1 MMEPCPFLAEEGGT
15 AVGQERPRE
24 PAVGQLIWPSDVS
37 RDRDR
42 TRQALER
49 LCDRGLLAT
58 PVSGTGVRDVIE
70 RSWRRCVGDGVL
82 VAAHSIPY
90 QEVGDLHPRLR
101 AAATPVLD
109 RFRDQLSN
117 VRVAMFLS
125 DKQGRI
131 IMRRVSEPVQCAA
144 LDNASAAEG
153 FDFSEDTIGT
163 NGLGSVARERVPI
176 LVHGT
181 EHYNETLE
189 VFTCAGTPIFEPFTR
204 QLLGTFALAC
214 FADDATPLMCAMATD
229 VGRQIE
235 GNLAAMLGA
244 HERTLI
250 QCYLLATRS
259 DADPVI
265 VVTEGAAFANTAGL
279 AYVSAEVHAVL
290 WTHLT
295 EAGLRPG
302 QHCLPVPLPAGWRD
316 ALVEHVG
323 DSGPTG
329 SAYCVR
335 LLGAPGATLEPP
347 LAPALAPARRTAP
360 PHFAPRLHPLPDV
373 DRQLRS
379 AIQFGEC
386 LAVDG
391 APGTGKLHAAIA
403 VLGQATGTAPRVVDF
418 ASPDSVLR
426 FDDADSRAIV
436 LRHLQDAPPRA
447 VNQIKAAIGE
457 AAVPVAVTVDL
468 SAADEHIRALVAQV
482 GTIVRLPSLRE
493 MQAQV
498 PLLVSQILAEL
509 PAPRAT
515 GFSSEALQL
524 LMRWSWPG
532 NTAELRL
539 TVEQV
544 ARRAAGRTAGTGDL
558 PVRMQQLPPRE
569 YGMIESAERELIVT
583 ALRQASGNRTRAAAA
598 LGIGRTTLYRKLQT
612 YGIRVARLPA
622 ATTQKH
628 AGDMPAHGMPSFPSS
643 GTWPTIASASS
654 AYRLAIASGDSG
666 PVLRYQVATAVHMVM
681 MPRAASVG
689 NGVWNRP
696 RSMPSRIAR

>member
-1 MMEPCPFLAEEGGT
+1 MSPAEHL
-15 AVGQERPRE
+15 V
-24 PAVGQLIWPSDVS
+24 WPSDVS
-37 RDRDR
+37 RDRNR

-70 RSWRRCVGDGVL
+70 RSWRRCVGDGVP

-90 QEVGDLHPRLR
+90 AEVGELHPRLR
-101 AAATPVLD
+101 AAAAPVLD

-125 DKQGRI
+125 DKHGRI
-131 IMRRVSEPVQCAA
+131 IMRRVSEPAQRAA

-163 NGLGSVARERVPI
+163 NGLGSVARERMPI

-259 DADPVI
+259 DAEPVI
-265 VVTEGAAFANTAGL
+265 VVTEGTAFANTAGL
-279 AYVSAEVHAVL
+279 AYVSSEVHAVL

-302 QHCLPVPLPAGWRD
+302 RHRLSVPLPAGWRD

-335 LLGAPGATLEPP
+335 LLGGPGPGLEPP
-347 LAPALAPARRTAP
+347 LAPALAAALAAGRRTAP
-360 PHFAPRLHPLPDV
+360 PRFAPPLHPLPDV

-391 APGTGKLHAAIA
+391 APGTGKLHAATA
-403 VLGQATGTAPRVVDF
+403 ALAQVTGAAPRVVDF
-418 ASPDSVLR
+418 ARLDGVPR
-426 FDDADSRAIV
+426 FDDGDGRGIV
-436 LRHLQDAPPRA
+436 LRHLQDASPRA
-447 VNQIKAAIGE
+447 VNQIKAAIAG

-468 SAADEHIRALVAQV
+468 AAAGEHIRALVAQV
-482 GTIVRLPSLRE
+482 CTIVRLPSLRE

-498 PLLVSQILAEL
+498 PRLVSQILPEL

-532 NTAELRL
+532 NVAELRL

-544 ARRAAGRTAGTGDL
+544 ARRAAGRTAGPGDL
-558 PVRMQQLPPRE
+558 PARMQQLPPRE
-569 YGMIESAERELIVT
+569 YGLIESAERELIVT
-583 ALRQASGNRTRAAAA
+583 ALRQAGGNRTRAAEA
-598 LGIGRTTLYRKLQT
+598 LGIGRTTLYRKLRA
-612 YGIRVARLPA
+612 YGIRV
-622 ATTQKH
+622 
-628 AGDMPAHGMPSFPSS
+628 
-643 GTWPTIASASS
+643 
-654 AYRLAIASGDSG
+654 
-666 PVLRYQVATAVHMVM
+666 
-681 MPRAASVG
+681 
-689 NGVWNRP
+689 
-696 RSMPSRIAR
+696 

>member
-1 MMEPCPFLAEEGGT
+1 M
-15 AVGQERPRE
+15 GQQRPRVS
-24 PAVGQLIWPSDVS
+24 PAGHLVWPADVS
-37 RDRDR
+37 RDRTR

-70 RSWRRCVGDGVL
+70 RSWRRCVGDGVP

-90 QEVGDLHPRLR
+90 AEVGELHPRLR
-101 AAATPVLD
+101 AAAAPVLD

-125 DKQGRI
+125 DKHGRI
-131 IMRRVSEPVQCAA
+131 IMRRVSQPAQRAA

-163 NGLGSVARERVPI
+163 NGLGSVARERMPI

-259 DADPVI
+259 DAEPVI
-265 VVTEGAAFANTAGL
+265 VVTEGTAFANTAGL
-279 AYVSAEVHAVL
+279 AYVSSEVHAVL

-302 QHCLPVPLPAGWRD
+302 RHRLPVPLPAGWRD

-323 DSGPTG
+323 DSGPVG

-335 LLGAPGATLEPP
+335 LLGGAGSGLSGLEPALAPAVEPP

-360 PHFAPRLHPLPDV
+360 PRLAARLHPLPAV

-379 AIQFGEC
+379 AIGFGEC

-391 APGTGKLHAAIA
+391 APGTGKLHAATA
-403 VLGQATGTAPRVVDF
+403 ALAQATGAAPRVVDF
-418 ASPDSVLR
+418 ARLDGVPR
-426 FDDADSRAIV
+426 FDDGDSRGIV

-447 VNQIKAAIGE
+447 VNQIKAAIAD

-468 SAADEHIRALVAQV
+468 ATAADHIRALVAQV
-482 GTIVRLPSLRE
+482 CTIVRLPHLRE
-493 MQAQV
+493 MPAQV
-498 PLLVSQILAEL
+498 PRLVSQILPEL

-532 NTAELRL
+532 NVAELRL
-539 TVEQV
+539 TIEQV
-544 ARRAAGRTAGTGDL
+544 ARRAAGRTAGPGDL
-558 PVRMQQLPPRE
+558 PARMQQLPPRE
-569 YGMIESAERELIVT
+569 YGLIESAERELIVT
-583 ALRQASGNRTRAAAA
+583 ALRQADGNRTRAAQA
-598 LGIGRTTLYRKLQT
+598 LGIGRTTLYRKLQA
-612 YGIRVARLPA
+612 YGIRV
-622 ATTQKH
+622 
-628 AGDMPAHGMPSFPSS
+628 
-643 GTWPTIASASS
+643 
-654 AYRLAIASGDSG
+654 
-666 PVLRYQVATAVHMVM
+666 
-681 MPRAASVG
+681 
-689 NGVWNRP
+689 
-696 RSMPSRIAR
+696 

>member
-1 MMEPCPFLAEEGGT
+1 MGHE
-15 AVGQERPRE
+15 QPRD
-24 PAVGQLIWPSDVS
+24 PAAGHLIWPSDVS
-37 RDRDR
+37 RDRNR

-58 PVSGTGVRDVIE
+58 PVSGTGVRGVIE
-70 RSWRRCVGDGVL
+70 RSWRRCVGDGVP

-90 QEVGDLHPRLR
+90 ADVGELHPRLR
-101 AAATPVLD
+101 AAAAPVFD

-125 DKQGRI
+125 DKHGRI

-163 NGLGSVARERVPI
+163 NGLGSVARERMPI

-214 FADDATPLMCAMATD
+214 FAEDATPLMCAMATD

-259 DADPVI
+259 DAEPVI
-265 VVTEGAAFANTAGL
+265 VVTESTAFANTAGL

-295 EAGLRPG
+295 EAGLPPG
-302 QHCLPVPLPAGWRD
+302 RHRLPVPMPAGWHD

-323 DSGPTG
+323 DCGPAG

-335 LLGAPGATLEPP
+335 LLGAPEPALEPP
-347 LAPALAPARRTAP
+347 LAPTLARGGRATRTAS
-360 PHFAPRLHPLPDV
+360 PRLHPLPDV

-386 LAVDG
+386 LALDG
-391 APGTGKLHAAIA
+391 APGTGKLHAATA
-403 VLGQATGTAPRVVDF
+403 ALVQVTGTAPRIVDF

-426 FDDADSRAIV
+426 FDDADHRGIV
-436 LRHLQDAPPRA
+436 LRHLQDASPRA
-447 VNQIKAAIGE
+447 VNQIKAAIGG
-457 AAVPVAVTVDL
+457 ADVPVIVTVDL
-468 SAADEHIRALVAQV
+468 SAADDYICALVAQV
-482 GTIVRLPSLRE
+482 CTIVRLPTLRE
-493 MQAQV
+493 MQAEV
-498 PLLVSQILAEL
+498 PRLVSQILPGL

-532 NTAELRL
+532 NIAELRL

-544 ARRAAGRTAGTGDL
+544 ARRAAGRTARPGDL
-558 PVRMQQLPPRE
+558 PVRMQRLPPRE

-583 ALRQASGNRTRAAAA
+583 ALRQTSGNRTRAAEA

-612 YGIRVARLPA
+612 YGIRV
-622 ATTQKH
+622 
-628 AGDMPAHGMPSFPSS
+628 
-643 GTWPTIASASS
+643 
-654 AYRLAIASGDSG
+654 
-666 PVLRYQVATAVHMVM
+666 
-681 MPRAASVG
+681 
-689 NGVWNRP
+689 
-696 RSMPSRIAR
+696 

>member
-1 MMEPCPFLAEEGGT
+1 MGH
-15 AVGQERPRE
+15 ERSRE
-24 PAVGQLIWPSDVS
+24 PAAGHLVWPSDVS
-37 RDRDR
+37 RDRNR
-42 TRQALER
+42 TRQALEQ
-49 LCDRGLLAT
+49 LCERGLLAT

-70 RSWRRCVGDGVL
+70 RSWRRCVGDGVP
-82 VAAHSIPY
+82 VAPHSIPY

-101 AAATPVLD
+101 AAAAPVLD

-125 DKQGRI
+125 DKHGRI
-131 IMRRVSEPVQCAA
+131 IMRRVSEPAQRAA

-163 NGLGSVARERVPI
+163 NGLGSVARERMPI

-214 FADDATPLMCAMATD
+214 FTDDATPLMCAMATD

-259 DADPVI
+259 DTEPVI
-265 VVTEGAAFANTAGL
+265 VVTEGTAFANTAGL

-302 QHCLPVPLPAGWRD
+302 RHHLPVPLPAGWRD

-323 DSGPTG
+323 ASGPTG

-335 LLGAPGATLEPP
+335 LLGASGAPSRPGRVQALAR
-347 LAPALAPARRTAP
+347 APAMAWAPARRAAGTAP
-360 PHFAPRLHPLPDV
+360 PRLHPLPDV
-373 DRQLRS
+373 DKQLRS
-379 AIQFGEC
+379 AIGFGEP

-391 APGTGKLHAAIA
+391 APGTGKLYAAREA
-403 VLGQATGTAPRVVDF
+403 LAQATGAAPRIVDL
-418 ASPDSVLR
+418 ASADLAGADLAGADLAGVLR
-426 FDDADSRAIV
+426 FADAGARGIV

-447 VNQIKAAIGE
+447 VNQIKAAISE
-457 AAVPVAVTVDL
+457 ATVPVAVTVDL
-468 SAADEHIRALVAQV
+468 STAGEHIGALVAQV
-482 GTIVRLPSLRE
+482 CTIVRLPSLRE

-498 PLLVSQILAEL
+498 PRLVSQVLAEL
-509 PAPRAT
+509 PAPRAM

-524 LMRWSWPG
+524 LMRWPWPG
-532 NTAELRL
+532 NIAELRR

-544 ARRAAGRTAGTGDL
+544 ARRAAGRTAGPGDL
-558 PVRMQQLPPRE
+558 PVRMQQVPPRE
-569 YGMIESAERELIVT
+569 YGMIESAERELIIS
-583 ALRQASGNRTRAAAA
+583 ALRQAGGNRTRAAEA
-598 LGIGRTTLYRKLQT
+598 LGIGRTTLYRKLQA
-612 YGIRVARLPA
+612 YGIRA
-622 ATTQKH
+622 
-628 AGDMPAHGMPSFPSS
+628 
-643 GTWPTIASASS
+643 
-654 AYRLAIASGDSG
+654 
-666 PVLRYQVATAVHMVM
+666 
-681 MPRAASVG
+681 
-689 NGVWNRP
+689 
-696 RSMPSRIAR
+696 

>member
-1 MMEPCPFLAEEGGT
+1 MMEPCPFLAEEGGI
-15 AVGQERPRE
+15 AVGQERPRA
-24 PAVGQLIWPSDVS
+24 PTAGQLIWPSDVS
-37 RDRDR
+37 RDRNR

-70 RSWRRCVGDGVL
+70 RSWRRCVGDRVP
-82 VAAHSIPY
+82 VAARSIPY
-90 QEVGDLHPRLR
+90 QEVGELHPRLR

-163 NGLGSVARERVPI
+163 NGLGSVARERAPI

-259 DADPVI
+259 DTDPVI
-265 VVTEGAAFANTAGL
+265 VVTEGTAFANTAGL

-302 QHCLPVPLPAGWRD
+302 RHRLPVPLPAGWHD

-323 DSGPTG
+323 GSGPTG

-335 LLGAPGATLEPP
+335 LLGSPGATREPP
-347 LAPALAPARRTAP
+347 PAPALAPALAPARRTAP
-360 PHFAPRLHPLPDV
+360 PHLAPRLHPLPDV

-391 APGTGKLHAAIA
+391 APGTGKLHAATA
-403 VLGQATGTAPRVVDF
+403 ALAQATGTAPRVVDF
-418 ASPDSVLR
+418 ASPDRVLR
-426 FDDADSRAIV
+426 FDGGDGRGIV
-436 LRHLQDAPPRA
+436 LRHLQDASPRA
-447 VNQIKAAIGE
+447 VNQVKAAIG
-457 AAVPVAVTVDL
+457 AAAAPVAVTVDL
-468 SAADEHIRALVAQV
+468 AAADGHIRALVAQV
-482 GTIVRLPSLRE
+482 CTIVRLPSLRE

-498 PLLVSQILAEL
+498 PQLVSQILAEL

-532 NTAELRL
+532 NIAELRL

-544 ARRAAGRTAGTGDL
+544 ARRAAGRPAGPGDL
-558 PVRMQQLPPRE
+558 PVRMQQLPARE

-583 ALRQASGNRTRAAAA
+583 ALRQASGNRTRAAEA

-612 YGIRVARLPA
+612 YGIR
-622 ATTQKH
+622 
-628 AGDMPAHGMPSFPSS
+628 G
-643 GTWPTIASASS
+643 
-654 AYRLAIASGDSG
+654 
-666 PVLRYQVATAVHMVM
+666 
-681 MPRAASVG
+681 
-689 NGVWNRP
+689 
-696 RSMPSRIAR
+696 

>member
-1 MMEPCPFLAEEGGT
+1 MGH
-15 AVGQERPRE
+15 ERPRK
-24 PAVGQLIWPSDVS
+24 PAAGHLVWPSDVS
-37 RDRDR
+37 RDHNR
-42 TRQALER
+42 TRQALEQ

-70 RSWRRCVGDGVL
+70 RSWRRCVGDGVP
-82 VAAHSIPY
+82 VAPHSIPY
-90 QEVGDLHPRLR
+90 AEVGDLHPRLR
-101 AAATPVLD
+101 AAAAPVLD

-125 DKQGRI
+125 DKHGRI
-131 IMRRVSEPVQCAA
+131 IMRRVSEPAQQAA

-163 NGLGSVARERVPI
+163 NGLGSVAAERAPI

-259 DADPVI
+259 DTEPVI
-265 VVTEGAAFANTAGL
+265 VVTEGTAFANTAGL

-302 QHCLPVPLPAGWRD
+302 RHRLPVPLPAGWRD

-335 LLGAPGATLEPP
+335 LLGTPGAPREPAR
-347 LAPALAPARRTAP
+347 APALFPALARVPTGALAQAPAGAPARRAMGTAP
-360 PHFAPRLHPLPDV
+360 PRLHPLPDV

-379 AIQFGEC
+379 AVQFGEP

-391 APGTGKLHAAIA
+391 APGTGKLHAAREA
-403 VLGQATGTAPRVVDF
+403 LAQATGTAPRIVDLAGADLAAADLAAADF
-418 ASPDSVLR
+418 AGVLR
-426 FDDADSRAIV
+426 SGDRDPHGIV

-447 VNQIKAAIGE
+447 VNQIKAAIAE
-457 AAVPVAVTVDL
+457 ATVPVAVTVDL
-468 SAADEHIRALVAQV
+468 STAGEHIHALVAQV
-482 GTIVRLPSLRE
+482 CTIVRLPSLRE

-498 PLLVSQILAEL
+498 PRLVSQMLLEL
-509 PAPRAT
+509 PAARTT

-532 NTAELRL
+532 NIAELRH

-544 ARRAAGRTAGTGDL
+544 ARRAAGRAAGPGDL
-558 PVRMQQLPPRE
+558 PVRMQQVPPRD
-569 YGMIESAERELIVT
+569 YGMIESAERELIIT
-583 ALRQASGNRTRAAAA
+583 ALRQAGGNRTRAAEA
-598 LGIGRTTLYRKLQT
+598 LGIGRTTLYRKLQA
-612 YGIRVARLPA
+612 YGIRA
-622 ATTQKH
+622 
-628 AGDMPAHGMPSFPSS
+628 
-643 GTWPTIASASS
+643 
-654 AYRLAIASGDSG
+654 
-666 PVLRYQVATAVHMVM
+666 
-681 MPRAASVG
+681 
-689 NGVWNRP
+689 
-696 RSMPSRIAR
+696 